1 MAVIEAFAH
10 SALLLARSQLLAFG
24 GLLHHRLGTKPQALA
39 IHRTLNAD
47 LAQMIGLAY
56 AALQRVCTSYAEAD
70 LLPPPLEPP
79 LPFLAGVALAP
90 AEAEEAAPAAAAAA
104 AAAAAPAVAGD
115 AALDLQAPGA
125 AGKTPSSKRCFL
137 LNKWSFAKT
146 GSGQAYGNLI
156 FNEKRR
162 AFSAGVPVPAIM
174 AEPEPEPEPEDED
187 EWL

>member
-1 MAVIEAFAH
+1 VADDHGEEEAVAVIEAFAH

-79 LPFLAGVALAP
+79 LPLLAGVVLAP
-90 AEAEEAAPAAAAAA
+90 GEAE

-115 AALDLQAPGA
+115 AAVELQAPGA
-125 AGKTPSSKRCFL
+125 AGKPLL
-137 LNKWSFAKT
+137 LNAVFC
-146 GSGQAYGNLI
+146 
-156 FNEKRR
+156 
-162 AFSAGVPVPAIM
+162 
-174 AEPEPEPEPEDED
+174 
-187 EWL
+187 